1 MLMTYVSIRIICA
14 NAYTLIWLYSTTV
27 FSIIMITVLY
37 SQVTYLPIH
46 TIHNHTPCSQS
57 INTLGHIYLI
67 FHRQMQNIYW
77 YNYIIHIYNL
87 STTQTMHV
95 YAIII
100 VSILANSAYISPNV
114 FINIAIKILVILYNC
129 KPIKIIGIT
138 QTIQNMAHLL
148 HVNIVPLYDYVVTYL
163 I

>member
-1 MLMTYVSIRIICA
+1 
-14 NAYTLIWLYSTTV
+14 
-27 FSIIMITVLY
+27 
-37 SQVTYLPIH
+37 
-46 TIHNHTPCSQS
+46 
-57 INTLGHIYLI
+57 
-67 FHRQMQNIYW
+67 
-77 YNYIIHIYNL
+77 
-87 STTQTMHV
+87 MHV

-129 KPIKIIGIT
+129 KPITIIGIT